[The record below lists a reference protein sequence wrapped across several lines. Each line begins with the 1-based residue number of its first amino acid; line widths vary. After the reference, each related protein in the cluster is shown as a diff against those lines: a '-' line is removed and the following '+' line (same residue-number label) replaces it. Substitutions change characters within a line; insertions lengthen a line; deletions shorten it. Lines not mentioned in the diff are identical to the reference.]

1 MGFQIIKVT
10 RREHRYRC
18 PSLVRV
24 SPVSLCLGSVVLST
38 RQTPAVLPRSR
49 KRLASSGTGH
59 GPGCPLHGQVSRCHS
74 HRAALDRGCSARIPV
89 LKSSCAFESPGIGAA
104 LAKRG
109 KQNDHRLQTKPSENS
124 PVDKSLR
131 TPYNIP
137 QSNDGEGRGRG
148 PSESRRVVRA
158 GGKGSQVL
166 WLLS

>member
-1 MGFQIIKVT
+1 MFPPCALVLFYFVLFLLCFPLGKFPLPLFALEKGLYL
-10 RREHRYRC
+10 REQNTGQGVHFMDRYPGAVVVDLLFPCHRNH
-18 PSLVRV
+18 PSR
-24 SPVSLCLGSVVLST
+24 
-38 RQTPAVLPRSR
+38 
-49 KRLASSGTGH
+49 
-59 GPGCPLHGQVSRCHS
+59 
-74 HRAALDRGCSARIPV
+74 RAALDRGCSARIPV

>member
-1 MGFQIIKVT
+1 MFPP
-10 RREHRYRC
+10 C
-18 PSLVRV
+18 ALV
-24 SPVSLCLGSVVLST
+24 LFHFVLF
-38 RQTPAVLPRSR
+38 
-49 KRLASSGTGH
+49 
-59 GPGCPLHGQVSRCHS
+59 PLHVPLGKFPLSFSALEKGLHLREQDTGQDARFMDRYPGAIVVELLFPCHRNHPSR
-74 HRAALDRGCSARIPV
+74 RAALDRGCSARIPV